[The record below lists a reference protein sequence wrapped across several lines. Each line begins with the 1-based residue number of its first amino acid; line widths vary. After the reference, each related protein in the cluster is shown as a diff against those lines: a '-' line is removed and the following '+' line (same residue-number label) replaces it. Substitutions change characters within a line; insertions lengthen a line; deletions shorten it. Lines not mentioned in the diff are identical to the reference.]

1 MTRLIAWLVRQ
12 LWTEEFN
19 RQMEEHDARHLGY
32 HRNSATPGQDAQV
45 GPRPHR
51 QAAGFP
57 TADDWL

>member
-1 MTRLIAWLVRQ
+1 MNRLIAWLLRQ
-12 LWTEEFN
+12 LWTPEFD
-19 RQMEEHDARHLGY
+19 RQMEEYERHLG
-32 HRNSATPGQDAQV
+32 HDRNSATPGQNAQV